1 MTVFQGPILLI
12 RTASIADWQY
22 VVVQY
27 CPYCEYARSS
37 SDSVRLYCLNS
48 EIVGIRYCRC
58 RLVSVVAVL
67 LEEPA
72 NIGNI
77 LGLCAA
83 DIIAITGITF
93 CLAVIDSTLI
103 LRVLVPLKYI
113 LSNTPSILRV

>member
-1 MTVFQGPILLI
+1 M
-12 RTASIADWQY
+12 
-22 VVVQY
+22 
-27 CPYCEYARSS
+27 
-37 SDSVRLYCLNS
+37 
-48 EIVGIRYCRC
+48 
-58 RLVSVVAVL
+58 SVVAVL